1 MRRNICCL
9 LTMILLVP
17 TILGGCI
24 DPQKPSERIEG
35 LSNAINNINCSRYEF
50 EIHEYLT
57 EYDDDVS
64 QDCIG
69 IVVYYNGA
77 GANYLNRI
85 NDLLVIKK
93 EVEKYINEN
102 AAVFEGF
109 LCYIIC
115 YWLIHK
121 EANIPVPS
129 IDFYSDIAINSDKS
143 YYMDGMEIND
153 DCYIEQFE
161 DIKLDVERLT
171 INDEYTYSFDPEIL
185 LSFPK
190 LQYLNIPSRFDL
202 NDDLKKALP
211 EDCEIEYTY
220 VG

>member
-1 MRRNICCL
+1 MLRNICCF
-9 LTMILLVP
+9 LTMILVVP
-17 TILGGCI
+17 IILGGCI
-24 DPQKPSERIEG
+24 NHTKNSERIEG

-50 EIHEYLT
+50 EIYERLAEY
-57 EYDDDVS
+57 DDVS

-69 IVVYYNGA
+69 IIVYYNGA

-85 NDLLVIKK
+85 NDLFVIKK

-102 AAVFEGF
+102 ATILDGF
-109 LCYIIC
+109 LCYITC

-143 YYMDGMEIND
+143 YYMDVMEIND
-153 DCYIEQFE
+153 DCYLEQFK

-171 INDEYTYSFDPEIL
+171 INDEYTYSFEPEIL

-190 LQYLNIPSRFDL
+190 LQYLNIPSNFDL
-202 NDDLKKALP
+202 NDDLKKVLP
-211 EDCEIEYTY
+211 ENCEIEYTY